1 MKKIKNG
8 LTLTEVVMAS
18 AISVIVMAAVYM
30 LTYVVQSA
38 WKSERAKS
46 YITGQ
51 LEMCME
57 RIQKELR
64 ATDVNK
70 IFYYPAD
77 SATHTAIS
85 FPLALDN
92 DDDGFVE
99 LNASNQII
107 WDQAVI
113 YHLYTNAQNKVELR
127 RTVFSPRTDLTDAQR
142 QQQLDDVVAN
152 GQPISSTPEYS
163 KWDSGTGT
171 KTLCANDSIALTVT
185 PTVKKFD
192 AYGPVT
198 SRSENVSF
206 GSIGLSAGDHYIT
219 FTASDKN
226 VLSTGYKLGIDS
238 FCISPSGCSIEAEE
252 AAVYGDNGASK
263 VNEEMSGWGS
273 WSGNRQLEYQATGVD
288 DYISLSFYYDQWI
301 ETNFAT
307 SLPSFTLVEYDN
319 KTGNDREE
327 AGGNDYVVRLGGCG
341 DSWSAAAQTGAAL
354 KSSETITVA
363 SSDGV
368 CFRNVI
374 LSSSIDI
381 EGRAAKITF
390 DNTQGAGSITIDY
403 ANIMTR
409 TNGADADA
417 STRKDITFYDAGG
430 DTSITIPAGSSVDSD
445 WVDINNFD
453 RSKDYLL
460 TFHIPSSGDRVMTCW
475 TGDDPNDNHS
485 YIREGSA
492 AVAGY
497 EVWPDDSLKK
507 PPEDVIYS
515 IDSADASFFSN
526 GTVTSQIY
534 DTGMS
539 NPSYSTLAWTLAKN
553 NYQDY
558 ATGGLGANLFIKAR
572 SNNDKEALK
581 ASTDWSSALS
591 INTMSQVAGTAN
603 IGAIG
608 NGRYVQFQGEFFS
621 QPASGQFNY
630 IKSCVLKN
638 VAIKWPG
645 MDKIVDISGYFTRR
659 PDYGIFS
666 VDIDG
671 HALTKGLEVKID
683 STSMVALNK
692 TVTKSLTIEVEPRNT
707 GR

>member
-1 MKKIKNG
+1 
-8 LTLTEVVMAS
+8 MAS
-18 AISVIVMAAVYM
+18 AISVIVMAGVYT
-30 LTYVVQSA
+30 LTYVVHST

-46 YITGQ
+46 YIIGQ
-51 LEMCME
+51 LETCME

-64 ATDVNK
+64 VTDVNK
-70 IFYYPAD
+70 IFYYPAN

-85 FPLALDN
+85 FPLAV
-92 DDDGFVE
+92 DDDGDGFIE

-107 WDQAVI
+107 WDQTVI
-113 YHLYTNAQNKVELR
+113 YHLYTNAQNKVEVR
-127 RTVFSPRTDLTDAQR
+127 RTVFSPRTDLTNAQR
-142 QQQLDDVVAN
+142 QQQLDDVAAN
-152 GQPISSTPEYS
+152 GQPIPSTPEYS
-163 KWDSGTGT
+163 EWDSSAGT
-171 KTLCANDSIALTVT
+171 KTLCENDSITLTVT

-192 AYGPVT
+192 AYGPTT
-198 SRSENVSF
+198 SKSENVTF

-219 FTASDKN
+219 FTVSDKN
-226 VLSTGYKLGIDS
+226 ALSTGYELGIDS
-238 FCISPSGCSIEAEE
+238 FRISPSGCSREAEE
-252 AAVYGDNGASK
+252 AAIYGDSGASK

-273 WSGNRQLEYQATGVD
+273 WSGNRHLEYQATGVD
-288 DYISLSFYYDQWI
+288 DYISLSFYYDQWL

-319 KTGNDREE
+319 RTGDNREE
-327 AGGNDYVVRLGGCG
+327 TGGNDYVIRLGGCG

-354 KSSETITVA
+354 KSSETITVV

-374 LSSSIDI
+374 FSKDIDI

-390 DNTQGAGSITIDY
+390 DNTQGTSSITVDC

-409 TNGADADA
+409 TSGADADA

-430 DTSITIPAGSSVDSD
+430 GTSITIPAGSSVDSD
-445 WVDINNFD
+445 WVDVNNFD

-475 TGDDPNDNHS
+475 TTTDDLDDHS
-485 YIREGSA
+485 YILEGSV
-492 AVAGY
+492 AVAQDA
-497 EVWPDDSLKK
+497 VWSDDS
-507 PPEDVIYS
+507 PTARDVIYS
-515 IDSADASFFSN
+515 VDSADVSFFSY
-526 GTVTSQIY
+526 GTVTSHIY
-534 DTGMS
+534 DTGMD

-558 ATGGLGANLFIKAR
+558 ATGGLGANLFIKVR
-572 SNNDKEALK
+572 SNDDKEALK
-581 ASTDWSSALS
+581 ASTDWSGELS
-591 INTMSQVAGTAN
+591 INTMSQAAGAAN

-608 NGRYVQFQGEFFS
+608 NGRYAQFQGEFFS
-621 QPASGQFNY
+621 QPASGKSNY

-638 VAIKWPG
+638 VAMKWPG
-645 MDKIVDISGYFTRR
+645 LQRIVDISGYFTRR

-683 STSMVALNK
+683 ITGAVALNK
-692 TVTKSLTIEVEPRNT
+692 TVTKSLTIEAEPRNT